1 MSRTFIFLWLL
12 CVLSCS
18 LQAQQTPISR
28 VILNNGD
35 QLTGQ
40 VLAQSASSITL
51 KPIYSNAVTINSAD
65 IKQIQ
70 TVDALPV
77 AQSSLVSTT
86 QKPAVKPDW
95 SWDVDVSASNR
106 HGKQNASL
114 LNLVSSAEYKQ
125 ADWRTSLDLH
135 YDYEVKEQ
143 AQKTHQYKISP
154 GVDYYL
160 QPRLFWR
167 FTTDYHYNYLA
178 ADYKN
183 VDISTGPGYAVIQD
197 KQMQFDL
204 TLMAGLKRAY
214 FRDTEPLRNLLE
226 RTSLSYHFSALEWD
240 FQYQFGRL
248 PLEFYS
254 EGNFMK
260 LLNQPVQY
268 LSFNHELIST
278 TGLRYRLS
286 DQIRLSW
293 SYEYNLSDIEVYLPR
308 QPTISF
314 DIKDLRQK
322 LSIGASF

>member
-1 MSRTFIFLWLL
+1 MSQTFILLWL
-12 CVLSCS
+12 CVIPCS
-18 LQAQQTPISR
+18 LEAQQTTISR
-28 VILNNGD
+28 IILHNGD

-40 VLAQSASSITL
+40 ILTQNTNAITI
-51 KPIYSNAVTINSAD
+51 KPAYSNAITINSAD

-70 TVDALPV
+70 SVNAMP
-77 AQSSLVSTT
+77 AAHNSSVNVTSIP
-86 QKPAVKPDW
+86 PAKPDW
-95 SWDVDVSASNR
+95 SLDVDVSASSR

-114 LNLVSSAEYKQ
+114 LNLVSTVEYQQ

-183 VDISTGPGYAVIQD
+183 VDISTGPGYGVLQSA
-197 KQMQFDL
+197 QMQLDL

-214 FRDTEPLRNLLE
+214 FRDTEPLRNLIAS
-226 RTSLSYHFSALEWD
+226 TSLSYHFSALEWD
-240 FQYQFGRL
+240 FQYQFGHL

-293 SYEYNLSDIEVYLPR
+293 SYEYNLTDIEVYLPR

>member
-1 MSRTFIFLWLL
+1 MPSLL
-12 CVLSCS
+12 CVISCS
-18 LQAQQTPISR
+18 LQAQQAAISR
-28 VILNNGD
+28 VILHNGD

-40 VLAQSASSITL
+40 VITQNASSITI
-51 KPIYSNAVTINSAD
+51 KPTYSTAITIKSAD

-70 TVDALPV
+70 TVNALP
-77 AQSSLVSTT
+77 ATQNNLVSAS
-86 QKPAVKPDW
+86 QKPESKPDW
-95 SWDVDVSASNR
+95 SWDFDVSASNR

-114 LNLVSSAEYKQ
+114 LNLVSTVEYFQ

-143 AQKTHQYKISP
+143 AQKTHQYKVSP

-183 VDISTGPGYAVIQD
+183 VDISTGPGYGLLQSE
-197 KQMQFDL
+197 QMQLDL

-214 FRDTEPLRNLLE
+214 FRDTDPLRNLLVS
-226 RTSLSYHFSALEWD
+226 TSLSYHFSALEWD
-240 FQYQFGRL
+240 FQYKFVGW

-268 LSFNHELIST
+268 LRFNHELIST
-278 TGLRYRLS
+278 AGLRYRLS

-293 SYEYNLSDIEVYLPR
+293 SYEYSLTDLEVYLPR